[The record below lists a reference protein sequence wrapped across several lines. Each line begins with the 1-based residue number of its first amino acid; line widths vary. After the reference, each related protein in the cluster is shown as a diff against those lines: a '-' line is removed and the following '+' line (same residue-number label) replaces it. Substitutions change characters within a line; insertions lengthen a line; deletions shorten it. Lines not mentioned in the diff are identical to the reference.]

1 VQREILLWTIGN
13 TKFYATEVGYDLY
26 IHKYC
31 TDWLCLAA
39 EKCKFVTCKW
49 WTYVML
55 PADSFH
61 AFFNTV
67 IFIFIVFDRGHIVCV
82 KYVNQMLI
90 LYLYADKLE
99 PSVIPEVELCSL
111 NILTVSG
118 ADNYT
123 LCQCPLQIWTLGT
136 EVTCPQPDLDY
147 RDWNSCLLRSWQV
160 YDRDWQRRGQRE
172 LRQWQSISIFE
183 EVDNFVKSK
192 FRHRFIQTT
201 VILAVWH
208 HWFIYWPC
216 ADGI

>member
-1 VQREILLWTIGN
+1 MVYYVLTQWFESCEDLHIILEVTLHIIHKCSKTVQREILLWTIGN

-123 LCQCPLQIWTLGT
+123 LC
-136 EVTCPQPDLDY
+136 
-147 RDWNSCLLRSWQV
+147 
-160 YDRDWQRRGQRE
+160 
-172 LRQWQSISIFE
+172 
-183 EVDNFVKSK
+183 
-192 FRHRFIQTT
+192 
-201 VILAVWH
+201 
-208 HWFIYWPC
+208 
-216 ADGI
+216 